1 MMSCE
6 AKCKYWKP
14 VLNFISYYLFFHLHA
29 NKHWFI
35 VYQADIKW
43 DIIQIVVLSHYNNVK
58 PVLLLLCLLLL

>member
-14 VLNFISYYLFFHLHA
+14 VLNFISYYLVFHLHA

-58 PVLLLLCLLLL
+58 PVLMLLCLLLL